1 MSRCW
6 TSAGSRT
13 VDLGTMELAVF
24 AEVKQD
30 NNPVVNASVWNV
42 SPVLFCRIII
52 LPFYIGP
59 SLRGRLQKI
68 PFLSNSLTMD
78 LVPTLSKMMEST
90 PETSSLS
97 TLISLFYIFIR
108 SGVCDLTNYWQVNFA
123 AWVTMLATLSSAQWM
138 LQVIQKSSK
147 AQDSNK
153 KNVRKHPILQNIRY

>member
-1 MSRCW
+1 MVSKPPSGQSPLMSRCW

-13 VDLGTMELAVF
+13 VDLGTKELAVF

-52 LPFYIGP
+52 LPSYIGP

-97 TLISLFYIFIR
+97 TLISLIYIFIR
-108 SGVCDLTNYWQVNFA
+108 SGVCELTNY
-123 AWVTMLATLSSAQWM
+123 
-138 LQVIQKSSK
+138 
-147 AQDSNK
+147 
-153 KNVRKHPILQNIRY
+153 Y